1 MPMALRGQGTP
12 APGRATPLATIFTS
26 LAAIVRSAIL
36 VVVLLWASLLGAQ
49 ETLLPGIAD
58 LQQRLA
64 SVEQSGTLS
73 AAQKAEIAA
82 LYRLAISRIEAA
94 ERFDEEARAYAQALR
109 DLPRERQRLRAEQQA
124 YRPPKVGKD
133 LEKQSPSVVEQA
145 LLEAV
150 GDEAILRTKLSRV
163 QSSVQSE
170 RALALKQ
177 LLSTAQGSVDKVDN
191 AARAVGTSEQAQL
204 AEAAARAADKRLR
217 LARIEALSERLASR
231 PARLTLMEAEADQ
244 LADQLASTTDYIA
257 ALQALLSRV
266 HKAGVSALV
275 SDLEVFMQSLGA
287 APEDLLAFA
296 EGNIRLS
303 RLIDEILVKRQQ
315 AEAESVRLRGAVSL
329 LNSKLETLDRL
340 LNLNQLDASAAFGI
354 ALRQERDKASDAIN
368 IESARTRAEG
378 ELEASRIA
386 LFQLEEKRPPYDLP
400 GKPALEKLLRGAAQ
414 DWGAAIDSLLEQR
427 RSLVTR
433 LKNEQARYADELS
446 VLLTQLK
453 YFSDRSHTYRDALES
468 HLFWIPSAQPMGMQ
482 TLRAALDSMAWL
494 SEPAHWRDV
503 RQAVARNLDDRLA
516 GFLGL
521 LLLLV
526 LAIASRSRLQQRLE
540 RMAPR
545 IGNVQSDD
553 LLLTLEAFAIT
564 ALLALPPALLLFG
577 LAYLTHSHTGFARS
591 LETALMTGG
600 VLILFMEFLLQLV
613 RANGVAA
620 VHFDWSLSTLTLL
633 RRNTRRLMLLFVPI
647 TIVMV
652 LVSVHAAPEIRD
664 GLGRISLIV
673 FCLAIAWIGSRLW
686 RLSRI
691 SLAETDGDN
700 WLWYIVYLWYP
711 ALLLIALATIGLSL
725 LGYHYTASQLLRL
738 TMQSIV
744 LITMATLVHAMLER
758 AFSVYERRMVL
769 ARAREVGT
777 AGPAGQDAGTRTVDR
792 HAAERAA
799 DAIPEDL
806 QSYEIDRH
814 TISRQTRALLRLLV
828 LLGIAFA
835 MASIWQ
841 GLLPAV
847 RTLDE
852 IVLWRIG
859 SGDGTVPQQ
868 VVTLWSLIVA
878 ATVFAIAIVAI
889 RNLPGALEVAVLS
902 RFDLA
907 PGTGYAI
914 TMLLNYLIVL
924 VGLIVASNLLG
935 IDWTKLQW
943 LIAALGVGLGFG
955 LQEIVANFVSG
966 IVILFER
973 PFRVGDIVTIA
984 SHTGTV
990 TRIHIRATTISDWDR
1005 KELLIP
1011 NKTFITQDCINW
1023 TLSDP
1028 ITRLIVPLTVA
1039 YGSDTEQVVD
1049 TLMEVARN
1057 NESVVDEP
1065 EAAALFLRF
1074 GENGMEFE
1082 LRVFTRLVLYRSI
1095 VTHELHMAIDKVF
1108 RERGIKISYPQ
1119 RDMHLSTDSPLEVL
1133 MKTPTAE
1140 PGATP

>member
-1 MPMALRGQGTP
+1 MSMPLRGQGRP
-12 APGRATPLATIFTS
+12 APGRATS
-26 LAAIVRSAIL
+26 LAAIARRAIML
-36 VVVLLWASLLGAQ
+36 IVLLWASLLGAQ

-64 SVEQSGTLS
+64 SVEQSATLS
-73 AAQKAEIAA
+73 AAQKAEITA

-94 ERFDEEARAYAQALR
+94 ERFEEEARAYAQALR
-109 DLPRERQRLRAEQQA
+109 DLPRERQRLRAEQQG

-133 LEKQSPSVVEQA
+133 LEKQPPSVVEQA

-177 LLSTAQGSVDKVDN
+177 LLSTAQESVDKVDN
-191 AARAVGTSEQAQL
+191 SARAGGTSEQAQL
-204 AEAAARAADKRLR
+204 AEAAARAADKRLG
-217 LARIEALSERLASR
+217 LARIEAFSERLASR
-231 PARLTLMEAEADQ
+231 PARLALMEAEADL

-275 SDLEVFMQSLGA
+275 SDLEAFMQSLGA
-287 APEDLLAFA
+287 APEDLLGFA

-315 AEAESVRLRGAVSL
+315 AEAESARLRGAVSL

-340 LNLNQLDASAAFGI
+340 LNLNQLEASAAFGI

-368 IESARTRAEG
+368 IENARSRAEG

-400 GKPALEKLLRGAAQ
+400 SKPALEKLLRGATQ
-414 DWGAAIDSLLEQR
+414 DWGAAIDRLLEQR
-427 RSLVTR
+427 RSLITR

-468 HLFWIPSAQPMGMQ
+468 HLFWIPSAQPMGLQ
-482 TLRAALDSMAWL
+482 TLRAAADSMAWL

-503 RQAVARNLDDRLA
+503 RQAVVRNLDDRLP

-526 LAIASRSRLQQRLE
+526 LASASRDRLKQRLE

-545 IGNVQSDD
+545 IGKVQSDH
-553 LLLTLEAFAIT
+553 LALTLEAFAIT
-564 ALLALPPALLLFG
+564 AALALPPALVLFG
-577 LAYLTHSHTGFARS
+577 LAYLTHSDTGFARS

-613 RANGVAA
+613 RAKGVAA

-647 TIVMV
+647 TIVML

-673 FCLAIAWIGSRLW
+673 FCLAIVWIASRLW
-686 RLSRI
+686 RLSRL
-691 SLAETDGDN
+691 SLAATDGDN

-711 ALLLIALATIGLSL
+711 ALMLIALATIGLSL

-744 LITMATLVHAMLER
+744 LITMATLVHATLER
-758 AFSVYERRMVL
+758 AFSVFERRMAL
-769 ARAREVGT
+769 TRARE
-777 AGPAGQDAGTRTVDR
+777 ARQASRDSGTRTIDR
-792 HAAERAA
+792 QAAERAA
-799 DAIPEDL
+799 DAIPEAL

-828 LLGIAFA
+828 LIGIAFA

-859 SGDGTVPQQ
+859 AGDGTLPQQ

-878 ATVFAIAIVAI
+878 ATVFAIAIIAI

-924 VGLIVASNLLG
+924 VGLIAASNLLG

-984 SHTGTV
+984 GHTGTV

-1039 YGSDTEQVVD
+1039 YGSDTEQVVE
-1049 TLMEVARN
+1049 TLMEVALN

-1065 EAAALFLRF
+1065 AAATLFLRF

-1082 LRVFTRLVLYRSI
+1082 LRVFTRVVLNRGI
-1095 VTHELHMAIDKVF
+1095 VTHELHMAIDKAF

-1119 RDMHLSTDSPLEVL
+1119 RDVHLSTGSPLEVL
-1133 MKTPTAE
+1133 VTAPTAE